1 MKHIEN
7 FIFLS
12 SVFCSIYK
20 SVLFSF
26 GSGRLGLGNAVYLQF
41 KNTSLKEQLLLCGP
55 DPAAASL
62 FCPMSITSE
71 QTCCHDFRN
80 AIFHTAL
87 GVWSCWLHTGNL
99 FLVKTEDEWYF
110 VSCILRNTAQLGNSS
125 PVKAFSAFDGKFSP
139 KIPQGQIGHSYRV
152 KACSPFLKRRINVA
166 SLSRL
171 TTAVTRDCQ
180 KTNGMRW
187 MIGSLCCVISLNFF
201 FSSPNSRTIT
211 SCCN

>member
-1 MKHIEN
+1 MIA
-7 FIFLS
+7 
-12 SVFCSIYK
+12 SIQLMLEGSTFWTYG
-20 SVLFSF
+20 VLRRC
-26 GSGRLGLGNAVYLQF
+26 GKQNGNRRVRNVF
-41 KNTSLKEQLLLCGP
+41 KNK
-55 DPAAASL
+55 AKKRR
-62 FCPMSITSE
+62 
-71 QTCCHDFRN
+71 RN
-80 AIFHTAL
+80 LYSSFNEVAVAEH
-87 GVWSCWLHTGNL
+87 LHTGNL

-187 MIGSLCCVISLNFF
+187 MIDSLCCVISLNFF